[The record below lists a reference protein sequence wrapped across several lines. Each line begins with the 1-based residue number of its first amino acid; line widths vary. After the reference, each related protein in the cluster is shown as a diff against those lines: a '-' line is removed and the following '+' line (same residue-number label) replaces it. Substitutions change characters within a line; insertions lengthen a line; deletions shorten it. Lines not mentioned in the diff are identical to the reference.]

1 MYLLDTNIV
10 SELMRE
16 QPAIEISEWVIG
28 IPANLF
34 YYSAISE
41 AELRYGAEILPSGK
55 RRESLM
61 TRIDRILQEAFED
74 RILPFDTL
82 AAKSY
87 ASIAGICRSAGRPIS
102 LFDCQIAAIAESR
115 DLTLVTRN
123 TRDFTHVGI
132 SLLNPWDHF
141 SS

>member
-10 SELMRE
+10 SELMQE
-16 QPAIEISEWVIG
+16 QPSTVVSEWVFG
-28 IPANLF
+28 IPTNLI

-55 RRESLM
+55 RRDSLI
-61 TRIDRILQEAFED
+61 TRIDRMLQEAFEN

-87 ASIAGICRSAGRPIS
+87 ASIAGMRRSAGRPIS
-102 LFDCQIAAIAESR
+102 LLDCQIAAIAESR

-123 TRDFTHVGI
+123 TRDFTDVGI
-132 SLLNPWDHF
+132 SLINPWNQF
-141 SS
+141 NT

>member
-10 SELMRE
+10 SELMQE
-16 QPAIEISEWVIG
+16 QPATVVNEWVFG
-28 IPANLF
+28 IPTNLI

-55 RRESLM
+55 RRDSLI
-61 TRIDRILQEAFED
+61 TRIDRMLQEAFEN

-87 ASIAGICRSAGRPIS
+87 ASIADMRRSAGRPIS

-123 TRDFTHVGI
+123 TRDFTDVGI
-132 SLLNPWDHF
+132 SLINPWNQF
-141 SS
+141 SA